1 MRFSVLSRTCI
12 LLSVLLVVTGVTEE
26 TAAADWPN
34 FRGPNH
40 NGISSE
46 KLHLGKSTAVRA
58 LWQKNI
64 GVGCSSVAIVGGR
77 LYTMSNTG
85 TKEDPNTHEDVVYCL
100 AADTGTEIWRHTY
113 KCGLNFKS
121 NTPGGPFATPAVD
134 GDRVYTFSRKG
145 DIFCLDAATSRVVWH
160 RDVKQELALPPPFQ
174 GGFAG
179 SPLVLGRMVILN
191 AGGAGT
197 ALDKRTGKVIWV
209 SEKEDAAQATPV
221 AFRMGEKECI
231 AVFSGFGIV
240 AVNASDG
247 NELWRYP
254 WDTKYKTNV
263 ADPIIA
269 GDRVFISTWYRMGC
283 AMLDISSGEPVL
295 LWQNKEMQNHYSTC
309 ILWDGHLY
317 GFDVAKL
324 KCMDFSTGEIKWT
337 LEGGF
342 GRGSLMMADGKLI
355 VLTEKGTLLIGD
367 ASPVSFKP
375 VLQAETIDGKF
386 FTGPVFCNG
395 RIYIRNL
402 TGDLACAALA
412 ESQIS
417 AKGRQ

>member
-1 MRFSVLSRTCI
+1 MRISALYRACI
-12 LLSVLLVVTGVTEE
+12 LLSVLLVMAGLTEQ
-26 TAAADWPN
+26 ARAADWPN

-46 KLHLGKSTAVRA
+46 KLHLAESTAVRP

-77 LYTMSNTG
+77 LYTTSNTG

-100 AADTGTEIWRHTY
+100 AADTGEEIWRYTY

-145 DIFCLDAATSRVVWH
+145 DVLCLDTKSGRALWH

-179 SPLVLGRMVILN
+179 SPLVLGEMVILN
-191 AGGAGT
+191 SGGAGT

-221 AFRMGEKECI
+221 AF
-231 AVFSGFGIV
+231 
-240 AVNASDG
+240 ASDG
-247 NELWRYP
+247 KELWRYP

-263 ADPIIA
+263 ADPIIV

-283 AMLDISSGEPVL
+283 AMLDISSGQPVL

-324 KCMDFSTGEIKWT
+324 KCMDFKTGQIKWT

-367 ASPVSFKP
+367 ASPISFKP
-375 VLQAETIDGKF
+375 MLQAEIINGKF
-386 FTGPVFCNG
+386 FTGPVLCDG
-395 RIYIRNL
+395 RIYVRNL
-402 TGDLACAALA
+402 SGDLACAALGGPDIA
-412 ESQIS
+412 

>member
-1 MRFSVLSRTCI
+1 VI
-12 LLSVLLVVTGVTEE
+12 LIGIVGSAVQLD
-26 TAAADWPN
+26 AADWPN
-34 FRGPNH
+34 FRGPNY
-40 NGISSE
+40 NGISNE
-46 KLHLGKSTAVRA
+46 KLHLGKSTAVKL

-77 LYTMSNTG
+77 LYTTSNTG

-100 AADTGTEIWRHTY
+100 AADTGREIWRHTY

-145 DIFCLDAATSRVVWH
+145 DVFCLDTKTGRVLWH

-179 SPLVLGRMVILN
+179 SPLVQGTMLILN

-197 ALDKRTGKVIWV
+197 ALDKRTGEVIWV

-221 AFRMGEKECI
+221 AFQMGERQCI

-247 NELWRYP
+247 KELWRYP

-269 GDRVFISTWYRMGC
+269 GDRLFISTWYRMGC
-283 AMLDISSGEPVL
+283 AMLDISSGQPVL

-309 ILWDGHLY
+309 VLWDGCLY

-324 KCMDFSTGEIKWT
+324 KCMDFTTGEIKWT

-375 VLQAETIDGKF
+375 MLQTETIDGRF
-386 FTGPVFCNG
+386 FTGPVLCNG

-402 TGDLACAALA
+402 TGDLACARLA
-412 ESQIS
+412 EAQVL
-417 AKGRQ
+417 AEQ

>member
-1 MRFSVLSRTCI
+1 MRL
-12 LLSVLLVVTGVTEE
+12 
-26 TAAADWPN
+26 
-34 FRGPNH
+34 
-40 NGISSE
+40 
-46 KLHLGKSTAVRA
+46 

-100 AADTGTEIWRHTY
+100 AADTGREIWRYSY

-145 DIFCLDAATSRVVWH
+145 DVLCLDTKKGRVLWH
-160 RDVKQELALPPPFQ
+160 RDVKEELALPPPFQ

-179 SPLVLGRMVILN
+179 SPLVLGKMVILN

-197 ALDKRTGKVIWV
+197 ALDKHTGKVIWV
-209 SEKEDAAQATPV
+209 SEEEDAAQATPV
-221 AFRMGEKECI
+221 AFRRDDKQCI

-247 NELWRYP
+247 KELWRYP

-263 ADPIIA
+263 ADPIIV
-269 GDRVFISTWYRMGC
+269 GNRVFISTWYRMGC
-283 AMLDISSGEPVL
+283 AMLDISSGQPVL
-295 LWQNKEMQNHYSTC
+295 LWQNKEMQNHYSTS
-309 ILWDGHLY
+309 ILWGGHLY

-324 KCMDFSTGEIKWT
+324 KCMDFKTGQIKWT

-355 VLTEKGTLLIGD
+355 ILTEKGTLLIGD
-367 ASPVSFKP
+367 ASPVGFKP
-375 VLQAETIDGKF
+375 VLQAEVMDGKF
-386 FTGPVFCNG
+386 FTGPVLCDG
-395 RIYIRNL
+395 RLYVRNL
-402 TGDLACAALA
+402 TGDLACAAPGGPDTT
-412 ESQIS
+412 
-417 AKGRQ
+417 AKGQQ